1 MRGSVRKS
9 YSATGRDM
17 DCCDRRSTPTYARKD
32 RRAVRRTG
40 PAEARTSLRKPSQI
54 ERRQTLLD
62 LLGASDTPHP
72 VLFSEHL
79 IGDGHQMFEQLNWK
93 AIISKRQT
101 LPIDLVAMSTG

>member
-1 MRGSVRKS
+1 M
-9 YSATGRDM
+9 
-17 DCCDRRSTPTYARKD
+17 
-32 RRAVRRTG
+32 RRTG

-93 AIISKRQT
+93 GIISKRQT